1 MSAIMAEYRAKK
13 SREDDVLHDQLAL
26 AVTSGTVEIHTDQRM
41 LDFQGSPV
49 HSPWDHLVP
58 LMALMFVALAVL
70 LFAGV
75 AIGIVAMTMGVF
87 AHVYGVKHLVA
98 WRIRQ
103 RAIAY
108 MLESAAHWQVLWHLG
123 GIVIVVK
130 GTSEYCMA
138 PKGDWRK
145 FARRNLPDDLGAAP
159 APASEPEPEPEP
171 RPAMAQ
177 EPVQEILP
185 P

>member
-1 MSAIMAEYRAKK
+1 MSLLMAEWRAKK
-13 SREDDVLHDQLAL
+13 SHEDDQLHQQLCT
-26 AVTSGTVEIHTDQRM
+26 AVASGVVEIHTDQRM

-58 LMALMFVALAVL
+58 LTALMLAALGVL

-75 AIGIVAMTMGVF
+75 AIGIIAMTMGVF
-87 AHVYGVKHLVA
+87 GHVYGVKYLVA

-103 RAIAY
+103 RAVEY
-108 MLESAAHWQVLWHLG
+108 MLASPGHWQQLWHLG
-123 GIVIVVK
+123 GIVILVK
-130 GTSEYCMA
+130 GTNEYCMA

-145 FARRNLPDDLGAAP
+145 FARRNLATGEREAVEEPAP
-159 APASEPEPEPEP
+159 APVPVKA
-171 RPAMAQ
+171 PAQPDEA
-177 EPVQEILP
+177 PVQEILP